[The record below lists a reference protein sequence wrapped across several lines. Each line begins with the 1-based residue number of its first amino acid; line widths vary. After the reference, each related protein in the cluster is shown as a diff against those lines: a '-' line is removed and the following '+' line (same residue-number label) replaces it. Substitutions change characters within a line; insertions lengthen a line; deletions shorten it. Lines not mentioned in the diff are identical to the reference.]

1 MQLYTHFLDAHVTRP
16 NKQLSGF
23 RRVHLEAGESR
34 HISFDLDAAQLG
46 YYNEDM
52 VFSVEPGRLNIM
64 VGTSSADLPLCAQVE
79 LTGEPCELLGHRSYT
94 CNVTVQ

>member
-79 LTGEPCELLGHRSYT
+79 LTGEPCEHLGHRSYT